1 MLSFFFFFLS
11 IRRPPRST
19 RTDTLFPYT
28 TLFRSASFLGRSV
41 RKRHVEALEERLR
54 LLIGPRGRTDHDVHA
69 TDRIDLVVVDFGKN
83 DLLLQPE
90 RIVAVAV
97 EALARQTAEVAYPRQ
112 RHHHQPVDKLVH
124 PLATQRYLGADA
136 HALAQLEVGDGLL
149 GARHHRL
156 LADRKSVV

>member
-69 TDRIDLVVVDFGKN
+69 TDRIDLVVVEFGKN

-97 EALARQTAEVAYPRQ
+97 EALGRQPAEVANPRQ
-112 RHHHQPVDKLVH
+112 RHTPH
-124 PLATQRYLGADA
+124 PGEKHRHTHETHPSLGPAA
-136 HALAQLEVGDGLL
+136 
-149 GARHHRL
+149 HRL
-156 LADRKSVV
+156 R

>member
-83 DLLLQPE
+83 DLRSEEHTSELQSLM
-90 RIVAVAV
+90 RISYAVFCLKKKTKKK
-97 EALARQTAEVAYPRQ
+97 EKQET
-112 RHHHQPVDKLVH
+112 
-124 PLATQRYLGADA
+124 
-136 HALAQLEVGDGLL
+136 
-149 GARHHRL
+149 
-156 LADRKSVV
+156 